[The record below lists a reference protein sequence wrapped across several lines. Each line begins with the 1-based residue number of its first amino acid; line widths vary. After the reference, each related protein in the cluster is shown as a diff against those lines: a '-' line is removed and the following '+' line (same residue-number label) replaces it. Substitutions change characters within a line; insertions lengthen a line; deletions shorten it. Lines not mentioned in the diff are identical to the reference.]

1 MERNQGYA
9 NTDVNAYLTKVYG
22 FMTVALIITSLV
34 AFAVSTSETML
45 YTIYGNRFNV
55 LILFICQIA
64 LVMAISRYGTRI
76 STLAAASAF
85 ILYSILNG
93 LVLSYIFIVYA
104 STTIFSAFFVTAGT
118 FAAMS
123 IYGYVT
129 KKDLTT
135 IGRLGFMALIGV
147 ILASVINGFL
157 IKSSGFDIIIS
168 IVAVIVFIG
177 LIAYDTQK
185 LKQLYYE
192 GYGTTNIALI
202 GALTLYLDFIN
213 LFLNILRI
221 FGGSS
226 RN

>member
-9 NTDVNAYLTKVYG
+9 KSDVNTYLTKVYG
-22 FMTVALIITSLV
+22 FMTIALIITSLV
-34 AFAVSTSETML
+34 AYAVSTSNTLM
-45 YTIYGNRFNV
+45 YAIYGNRFNII
-55 LILFICQIA
+55 ILFVCQIA
-64 LVMAISRYGTRI
+64 LVIAISRLGTRI
-76 STLAAASAF
+76 STLASTSAF
-85 ILYSILNG
+85 ILYSIING
-93 LVLSYIFIVYA
+93 LTISYIFIVYA

-123 IYGYVT
+123 LYGYVT

-135 IGRLGFMALIGV
+135 IGRLGFMALIGI
-147 ILASVINGFL
+147 ILASLVNGFL
-157 IKSSGFDIIIS
+157 IKSSGFDIVIS
-168 IVAVIVFIG
+168 IVSVIVFIG

-185 LKQLYYE
+185 LKQLYYQ

-213 LFLNILRI
+213 LFLNILRL

-226 RN
+226 RD